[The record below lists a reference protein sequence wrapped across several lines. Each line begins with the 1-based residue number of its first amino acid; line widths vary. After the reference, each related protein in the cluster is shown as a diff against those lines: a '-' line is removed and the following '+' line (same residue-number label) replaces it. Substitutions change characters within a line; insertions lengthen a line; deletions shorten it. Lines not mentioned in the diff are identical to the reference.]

1 MLKLKGHFSYI
12 DKYNKLKFLW
22 LDDESKTKI
31 ARQATDGVKPFDDE
45 GFGVSLSK
53 SIKTVPDDIKGL
65 VGLECYVYVRL
76 NRYNFI
82 SKLGKN
88 KGDRVSGTQLILV
101 NLESAQVI
109 QNMGKKE

>member
-12 DKYNKLKFLW
+12 DKYSKLKFLW
-22 LDDESKTKI
+22 LDDESKAKL
-31 ARQATDGVKPFDDE
+31 ARQAADGNKPFDDE
-45 GFGVSLSK
+45 GFSVSLSK
-53 SIKTVPDDIKGL
+53 SIKAPPDDIKAM
-65 VGLECYVYVRL
+65 VGLECDVYIRL

-101 NLESAQVI
+101 NLEST
-109 QNMGKKE
+109 QNKDKKD